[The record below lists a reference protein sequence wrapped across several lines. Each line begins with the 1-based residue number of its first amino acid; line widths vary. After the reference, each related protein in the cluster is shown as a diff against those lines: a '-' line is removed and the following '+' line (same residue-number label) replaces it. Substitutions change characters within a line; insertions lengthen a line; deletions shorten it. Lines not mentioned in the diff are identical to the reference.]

1 MNSNLTDIKVAQKF
15 GITAFIFFGAL
26 CSLGFLMK
34 KPVAIYL
41 FGTLSFLGLC
51 LILMPTAF
59 TPVYIAWQKI
69 AHFLGIVVTTLILTV
84 AYYLV
89 ITPSALIKRLFGGRP
104 IPTKPDRKT
113 LSYWVPRPEP
123 SQPKERFIKRY

>member
-1 MNSNLTDIKVAQKF
+1 
-15 GITAFIFFGAL
+15 
-26 CSLGFLMK
+26 MK
-34 KPVAIYL
+34 NPVAIYL
-41 FGTLSFLGLC
+41 FGTLSLLGLC

-89 ITPSALIKRLFGGRP
+89 ITPSALIKRLFGGLEVLRAGHAGGNDSGAP
-104 IPTKPDRKT
+104 GCRTNSLT
-113 LSYWVPRPEP
+113 
-123 SQPKERFIKRY
+123 